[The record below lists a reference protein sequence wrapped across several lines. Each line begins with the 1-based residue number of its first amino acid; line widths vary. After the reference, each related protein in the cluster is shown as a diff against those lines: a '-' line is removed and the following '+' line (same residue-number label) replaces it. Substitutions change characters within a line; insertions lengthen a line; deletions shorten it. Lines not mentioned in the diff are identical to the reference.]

1 MTVGSAPAIGSA
13 SVTCVALGVL
23 TLAGCTARHITIA
36 DTFPKGS
43 YASPWVLQGKVWSG
57 SLEQAADGIGD
68 EATQWGTFEPE
79 RVWLAVYQHDTRVAH
94 KLIVRAWAFA
104 SAAQAR
110 RAFEHFCPDDTRS
123 LQAGDEGCWTDD
135 GILVLWGRMVFD
147 IFGSG
152 PSTLTSPG
160 QAVYLLAFFEK
171 QMPPDLPSAPR

>member
-1 MTVGSAPAIGSA
+1 MLSSPATFAGRACMTY
-13 SVTCVALGVL
+13 VALATLV
-23 TLAGCTARHITIA
+23 LAGCNARHVTIA

-43 YASPWVLQGKVWSG
+43 YASPWVLQGEVWSG
-57 SLEQAADGIGD
+57 SLEQAADAIGD
-68 EATQWGTFEPE
+68 EAAQWATFGPE

-110 RAFEHFCPDDTRS
+110 RAFEHFQPKDAKS
-123 LQAGDEGCWTDD
+123 LQAGNGGCWTDD

-171 QMPPDLPSAPR
+171 QMPPNLPSAPR

>member
-1 MTVGSAPAIGSA
+1 MLSRPATIAGYSCA
-13 SVTCVALGVL
+13 TCVALAAF

-68 EATQWGTFEPE
+68 EATQWGTFGPE

-94 KLIVRAWAFA
+94 KLVVRAW
-104 SAAQAR
+104 
-110 RAFEHFCPDDTRS
+110 EHFCPDDTRS